1 VPQAVATKLVHD
13 LRAHQ
18 QRIITLATYRI
29 SQIGRAGD
37 EPTPE
42 TSPILR
48 NLVAVGFEYSLEKL
62 SCDDEYPPSIP
73 DALLSDAKSAAR
85 RGVGIELVVRRYVAG
100 HSAFR
105 DLILNAAAPLYIAK
119 PEALYALLRNY
130 DSVFDLLLASI
141 TATYEQEAKQFGR
154 SSNQRRV
161 DRVVRLLRG
170 EAIDPSKLGYDL
182 NLSHLG
188 LIAIGTGATTV
199 IRGLAAAFDRTC
211 LTVSPDDL
219 SVWAW
224 LGGRQRIDV
233 NQVKEVLSTKWSL
246 HLKIAIGEPCDGFLG
261 WRTTHQQAR
270 SCLAAALHMDDQPFC
285 YSDKPLLAAVLANN
299 LHADSLYD
307 IFLAPL
313 EQTRDGGE
321 RLRET
326 LRAYFATHGNVSA
339 SAERLKVSRR
349 TIHSRLNLAK
359 DLLNRP
365 LDSYS
370 AEIET
375 ALHLYDLIRVSPT
388 ERALSSPSGGP
399 KQDLRRTSVR
409 RVS

>member
-1 VPQAVATKLVHD
+1 MPQAVTNKLVHD

-18 QRIITLATYRI
+18 QKIVTHTTYRV

-37 EPTPE
+37 ENHPSK

-48 NLVAVGFEYSLEKL
+48 NLVSVGFEYSLEIL
-62 SCDDEYPPSIP
+62 SGDDEYPPSIP
-73 DALLSDAKSAAR
+73 FVLLSDAKSAAR
-85 RGVGIELVVRRYVAG
+85 RGVGVELVVRRYVAG

-105 DLILNAAAPLYIAK
+105 DLILKMAAPAHAPK
-119 PEALYALLRNY
+119 PEAIYALLRNY

-141 TATYEQEAKQFGR
+141 TSTYEQEAKQLGR

-182 NLSHLG
+182 NLNHLG
-188 LIAIGTGATTV
+188 LIATGTGAATV

-224 LGGRQRIDV
+224 LGGRQKIDV
-233 NQVKEVLSTKWSL
+233 NQVKEALTAKWSL

-270 SCLAAALHMDDQPFC
+270 SCLTAALYMDDEPFC
-285 YSDKPLLAAVLANN
+285 YSDKPLLAAVLDND

-313 EQTRDGGE
+313 EQTRDGGGK
-321 RLRET
+321 LRET

-349 TIHSRLNLAK
+349 TIHSRLNLAE
-359 DLLNRP
+359 DLLSRP
-365 LDSYS
+365 LNSCS

-375 ALHLYDLIRVSPT
+375 ALHLYDLLAST
-388 ERALSSPSGGP
+388 QPSGLLEPAWRPQASHSG
-399 KQDLRRTSVR
+399 SH
-409 RVS
+409 SAS